1 MEEKFPLGGLALNVV
16 RRFIVS
22 FYFFSSLVF
31 FFFGFLVS
39 KSCVLFENKQAHVD
53 SFLLVEGLVSLLD

>member
-1 MEEKFPLGGLALNVV
+1 MAKSSRLGWIAMEEKFPLEGLVLNVV
-16 RRFIVS
+16 HRV
-22 FYFFSSLVF
+22 FS
-31 FFFGFLVS
+31 FLVP